1 MKKVVIAMVVAC
13 VAVGAM
19 ASERTEES
27 RVQMAESLFEDY
39 VRLEH
44 AYDPA
49 LADLYD
55 DAAVIKNTRRYPTGQ
70 VREFEFPAAGY
81 KALIRQ
87 LMPLAKASGDRSTY
101 SGVKFELNSDG
112 SVSIEASR
120 YSELK
125 DYTSPLKLTVAPDEK
140 GEWRIIE
147 ELSESQP

>member
-1 MKKVVIAMVVAC
+1 MKKVVIAMMVAC
-13 VAVGAM
+13 VVVVAT

-27 RVQMAESLFEDY
+27 RLQVAESLFEDY

-44 AYDPA
+44 AFDPA
-49 LADLYD
+49 IADLYD

-70 VREFEFPAAGY
+70 VRELELPGAEY

-87 LMPLAKASGDRSTY
+87 VMPLAKARGDRSTY
-101 SGVKFELNSDG
+101 SEVSFELNGDG

-125 DYTSPLKLTVAPDEK
+125 DYTSPLKLTVAPDEE